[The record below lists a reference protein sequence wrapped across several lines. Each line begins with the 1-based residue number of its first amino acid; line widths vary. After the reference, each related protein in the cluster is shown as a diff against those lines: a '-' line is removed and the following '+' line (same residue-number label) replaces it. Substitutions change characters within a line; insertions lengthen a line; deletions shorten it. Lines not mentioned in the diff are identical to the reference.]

1 MTQRAPILA
10 ADTVF
15 APLRITDPLEPISF
29 CPDFI
34 VIDREI
40 RYVPVARQKVVPEGL
55 PLTRSARSTFG
66 PSWTPEHAAEGSAFG
81 DGVGVAV
88 GEGEGIGSPLGDGEG
103 VGVGGESVGDGK
115 GS

>member
-1 MTQRAPILA
+1 MTQWPPTLA

-15 APLRITDPLEPISF
+15 APLRITPSPEPMSF

-40 RYVPVARQKVVPEGL
+40 RYVPAARQKMVPEGL
-55 PLTRSARSTFG
+55 SLTRPARSTFG
-66 PSWTPEHAAEGSAFG
+66 PSCTPEHAAEESAFG